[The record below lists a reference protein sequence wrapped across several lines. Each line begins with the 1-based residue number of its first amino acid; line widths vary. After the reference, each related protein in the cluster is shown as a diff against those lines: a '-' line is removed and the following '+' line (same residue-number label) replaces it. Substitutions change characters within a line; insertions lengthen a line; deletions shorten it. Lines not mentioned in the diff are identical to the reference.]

1 MKVGALDLGSNSF
14 GLLVG
19 RVRARSR
26 VEKLVSRKESLRIG
40 EVVAAHGEL
49 PEAHFERA
57 LEVVRDL
64 ADTAREEGA
73 ECVVA
78 IGTSALRDA
87 ANGAE
92 FVRAAAERFG
102 LAARIASGT
111 EEGRL
116 VYRGARSALD
126 DLPGRALVLDL
137 GGGSA
142 ELAVGDGHDCLAV
155 ESLPLGFLRVAREL
169 ELDTTLNGTGVAR
182 VAAHVRKV
190 AEPVLGRLV
199 ALTPR
204 AFVLSGGTARTLSR
218 LAKALGV
225 RELSGVGLRRL
236 ASHLAARDPSHLA
249 VLGVEASRAPVF
261 GAGIVV
267 LSALVELLNA
277 PRVRVSPGGLRE
289 GIVLAETQSRK
300 LGASRAA

>member
-19 RVRARSR
+19 RVRSRSR
-26 VEKLVSRKESLRIG
+26 VEKIASRKESLRIG
-40 EVVAAHGEL
+40 EVVAAHGKL
-49 PEAHFERA
+49 PEAQFERA

-64 ADTAREEGA
+64 SDTAREEGA
-73 ECVVA
+73 ESVVA

-126 DLPGRALVLDL
+126 DVPGRALVLDL

-142 ELAVGDGHDCLAV
+142 ELAVGDGHACLAV

-169 ELDTTLNGTGVAR
+169 ELDTTLNGAGVAR
-182 VAAHVRKV
+182 VAAHVRHV

-204 AFVLSGGTARTLSR
+204 AFVLSGGTARTLAR
-218 LAKALGV
+218 VAKALGV

-236 ASHLAARDPSHLA
+236 ASHLAVRDPSHLA
-249 VLGVEASRAPVF
+249 VLGV
-261 GAGIVV
+261 
-267 LSALVELLNA
+267 
-277 PRVRVSPGGLRE
+277 
-289 GIVLAETQSRK
+289 
-300 LGASRAA
+300 